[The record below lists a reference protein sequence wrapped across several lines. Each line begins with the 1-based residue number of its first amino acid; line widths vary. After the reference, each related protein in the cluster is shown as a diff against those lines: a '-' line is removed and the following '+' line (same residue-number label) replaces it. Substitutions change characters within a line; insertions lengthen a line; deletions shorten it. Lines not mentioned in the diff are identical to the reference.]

1 MMKQAMKKVLNYQ
14 DLSQEEME
22 SVVGEMMTGQ
32 ISDIEMA
39 SFLTALRMKGE
50 SVDEMIGGARALRER
65 ASVVKGIQNKRLMDT
80 CGTGGDAMDTFNIS
94 TASAFVLAAAGV
106 TVAKH
111 GNRAVSSK
119 SGSADVLEALG
130 VNLKL
135 SPDQVVKC
143 VNREQIGFFF
153 APRFHGAMNAVAHT
167 RKTLGVRTVFNLL
180 GPLANP
186 AQATDQMI
194 GVYDLNRVRPM
205 AQALRGLGVQRAM
218 VVHGMDGMDEITTT
232 SPTLVC
238 ELKAGKLITYELN
251 PQSFGLPL
259 RSSRDLAGGDAKA
272 NAEILKSLFAGQK
285 GAKREIL
292 LINSGAALYL
302 AGKAPSIHEG
312 IELAAFQLD
321 SGAATSKLENFI
333 ALTRRLS

>member
-1 MMKQAMKKVLNYQ
+1 MRQAMEKVLNFQ

-22 SVVGEMMTGQ
+22 SVVGQMMTGHV
-32 ISDIEMA
+32 SDIEMA

-65 ASVVKGIQNKRLMDT
+65 ASAVKGIHDKRLMDT

-106 TVAKH
+106 TVVKH

-130 VNLKL
+130 VNLNL
-135 SPDQVVKC
+135 SPDQVVEC
-143 VNREQIGFFF
+143 VNQEQIGFFF
-153 APRFHGAMNAVAHT
+153 APKFHGAMKAVAHA

-186 AQATDQMI
+186 AQATDQVI

-205 AQALRGLGVQRAM
+205 AQALDGLGVQRAM

-238 ELKAGKLITYELN
+238 ELKAGRLITYELN
-251 PQSFGLPL
+251 PQSFGLPM
-259 RSSRDLAGGDAKA
+259 RSSRDLTGGDAKD
-272 NAEILKSLFAGQK
+272 NAQILQDLFAGQK

-292 LINSGAALYL
+292 LLNSGAALYL
-302 AGKAPSIHEG
+302 ADKASSIYEG

-321 SGAATSKLENFI
+321 SGAAARKLEAFVT
-333 ALTRRLS
+333 LTRRMP

>member
-1 MMKQAMKKVLNYQ
+1 MKQAMTKVLNFQ

-22 SVVGEMMTGQ
+22 SVVGEMVTGQ

-65 ASVVKGIQNKRLMDT
+65 ASAVKGIRDKRLMDT

-94 TASAFVLAAAGV
+94 TASTFVLAAAGV

-130 VNLKL
+130 VNLNL
-135 SPDQVVKC
+135 SPDQVVEC
-143 VNREQIGFFF
+143 VNQEQIGFFF
-153 APRFHGAMNAVAHT
+153 APQFHGAMKAVAHA

-186 AQATDQMI
+186 AQATDQVI

-205 AQALRGLGVQRAM
+205 AQALHGLGVQRAM

-238 ELKAGKLITYELN
+238 ELKEGRLNTYELN
-251 PQSFGLPL
+251 PQSFGLPM
-259 RSSRDLAGGDAKA
+259 RSSHDLAGGDAKA
-272 NAEILKSLFAGQK
+272 NAEILMDLFAGQK

-292 LINSGAALYL
+292 LLNSGAALYL
-302 AGKAPSIHEG
+302 ADKAPSIHEG

-321 SGAATSKLENFI
+321 SGAAARKLKNFI